1 VEHFCLRKA
10 NSMDRDQKKRAPL
23 NGFGK
28 RPRRNLNSVLAR
40 RESLVTEVALLRSR
54 GGPSTFADSA
64 QTLLTRFWSA
74 RDLNAQ
80 EDLLKSV
87 EWLVLLERRR
97 EAAGIR
103 QPI

>member
-1 VEHFCLRKA
+1 
-10 NSMDRDQKKRAPL
+10 MDRDQKKRAPL

-54 GGPSTFADSA
+54 SGPSTFADNA
-64 QTLLTRFWSA
+64 QKLLTRFWSA

-97 EAAGIR
+97 EVAGNR
-103 QPI
+103 S